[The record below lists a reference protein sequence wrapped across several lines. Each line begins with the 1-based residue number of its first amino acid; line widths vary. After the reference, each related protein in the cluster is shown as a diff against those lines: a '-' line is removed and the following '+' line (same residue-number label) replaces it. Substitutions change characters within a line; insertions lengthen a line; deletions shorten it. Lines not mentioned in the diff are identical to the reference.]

1 MDYNYSLLPSRWTK
15 CLNIHEG
22 TATFTGI
29 KETTP
34 LGCGSKLYYLK
45 IESIFLKKVV
55 TQFLNKHIVIMSENI
70 KMPSL
75 GFNFERGGKQ
85 VLEEFQ
91 MDSNVFKNFGNSR
104 QYLVTNNDGRIEIN
118 FYAIE
123 FINDEIV
130 PKYTLIKDLFGDLT
144 VTVHVENR

>member
-1 MDYNYSLLPSRWTK
+1 
-15 CLNIHEG
+15 
-22 TATFTGI
+22 
-29 KETTP
+29 
-34 LGCGSKLYYLK
+34 
-45 IESIFLKKVV
+45 
-55 TQFLNKHIVIMSENI
+55 MSENI